1 MNKNR
6 YYDPFEFI
14 NYNNLDNSKV
24 NIPQSTVTVPIE
36 PVKSSYAK
44 RVYLIKKNN
53 GEKIVINKPSFV
65 IGKGNDCDYVITGN
79 SAISRKHAELR
90 IEKGSVYIVD
100 KKSTNKTYV
109 NGNVIQPEIM
119 TKINNGDNIKVANE
133 ELLLSIE

>member
-6 YYDPFEFI
+6 YYDPFEFV

-24 NIPQSTVTVPIE
+24 NIPQSTVTAPTE
-36 PVKSSYAK
+36 PVKSSSAK

-65 IGKGNDCDYVITGN
+65 IGKGNGCDYVITGN

-100 KKSTNKTYV
+100 KKSTNKTYI

-119 TKINNGDNIKVANE
+119 TKINNGDNIKAANE
-133 ELLLSIE
+133 EFLLSIE

>member
-6 YYDPFEFI
+6 YYDPFEFV

-24 NIPQSTVTVPIE
+24 NIPQSTVTAPTE
-36 PVKSSYAK
+36 PVKSSSAK

-65 IGKGNDCDYVITGN
+65 IGKGNGCDYVITGN
-79 SAISRKHAELR
+79 STISRKHAELR

-100 KKSTNKTYV
+100 KKSTNKTYI

-119 TKINNGDNIKVANE
+119 TKINNGDNIKAANE
-133 ELLLSIE
+133 EFLLSIE

>member
-6 YYDPFEFI
+6 YYDPFEFV

-24 NIPQSTVTVPIE
+24 NIPQSTVTAPTE
-36 PVKSSYAK
+36 PVKSSSAK

-65 IGKGNDCDYVITGN
+65 IGKGNGCDYVITGN

-90 IEKGSVYIVD
+90 IEKGSVYIGD
-100 KKSTNKTYV
+100 KKSTNKTYI

-119 TKINNGDNIKVANE
+119 TKINNGDNIKAANE
-133 ELLLSIE
+133 EFLLSIE

>member
-6 YYDPFEFI
+6 YYDPFEFVI
-14 NYNNLDNSKV
+14 YNNLDNSKV
-24 NIPQSTVTVPIE
+24 NIPQSTVTAPTE
-36 PVKSSYAK
+36 PVKSSSAK

-65 IGKGNDCDYVITGN
+65 IGKGNGCDYVITGN

-100 KKSTNKTYV
+100 KKSTNKTYI

-119 TKINNGDNIKVANE
+119 TKINNGDNIKAANE
-133 ELLLSIE
+133 EFLLSIE

>member
-6 YYDPFEFI
+6 YYDPFEFV

-24 NIPQSTVTVPIE
+24 NIPQSTVTAPTE
-36 PVKSSYAK
+36 PVKSSSAK

-65 IGKGNDCDYVITGN
+65 IGKGNGCDYIITGN

-100 KKSTNKTYV
+100 KKSTNKTYI

-119 TKINNGDNIKVANE
+119 TKINNGDNIKAANE
-133 ELLLSIE
+133 EFLLSIE

>member
-1 MNKNR
+1 M
-6 YYDPFEFI
+6 
-14 NYNNLDNSKV
+14 
-24 NIPQSTVTVPIE
+24 NIPQSTVTAPTE
-36 PVKSSYAK
+36 PVKSSSAK

-65 IGKGNDCDYVITGN
+65 IGKGNGCDYVITGN

-100 KKSTNKTYV
+100 KKSTNKTYI

-119 TKINNGDNIKVANE
+119 TKINNGDNIKAANE
-133 ELLLSIE
+133 EFLLSIE

>member
-6 YYDPFEFI
+6 YYDPFEFV

-24 NIPQSTVTVPIE
+24 NIPQSTVTAPTE
-36 PVKSSYAK
+36 PVKSSSAK

-65 IGKGNDCDYVITGN
+65 IGKGNGCDYVITGN

-100 KKSTNKTYV
+100 KKSTNKTYI
-109 NGNVIQPEIM
+109 NGNVIQSEIM
-119 TKINNGDNIKVANE
+119 TKINNGDNIKAANE
-133 ELLLSIE
+133 EFLLSIE